1 MSVAPRW
8 WLAVGAAVL
17 VRPSLWLTAIRT
29 LARLA
34 TPGWWRRRPH
44 LPLPD
49 PDYLRFRMET
59 QYGGDGSASPA
70 PADVVAY
77 LRWCRRAR
85 LG

>member
-1 MSVAPRW
+1 VA
-8 WLAVGAAVL
+8 GAVL
-17 VRPSLWLTAIRT
+17 VRPSLWLTAVRT

-34 TPGWWRRRPH
+34 APGWWRRRPH

-49 PDYLRFRMET
+49 ADYLRFRMET
-59 QYGGDGSASPA
+59 QYGGDGSTPPA

-77 LRWCRRAR
+77 LRWCRRTR